1 MNINYK
7 PSEAWTGDYIPFFWQ
22 GEYHLFYLKS
32 FRNIPSMERARPG
45 PTW

>member
-7 PSEAWTGDYIPFFWQ
+7 PPEAWTDDYIPFFWQ